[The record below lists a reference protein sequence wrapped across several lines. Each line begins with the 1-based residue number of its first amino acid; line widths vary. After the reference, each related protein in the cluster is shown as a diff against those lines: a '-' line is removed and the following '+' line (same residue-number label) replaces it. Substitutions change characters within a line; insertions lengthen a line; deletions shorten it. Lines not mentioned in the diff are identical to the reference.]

1 LADIDGVGEKT
12 GGSGAE
18 MRVGRQKLDMRWFW
32 LKWLLEVLLR
42 LLLIDAQVAL

>member
-12 GGSGAE
+12 GGSG
-18 MRVGRQKLDMRWFW
+18 VGRQKLDMRWFW